1 MPVPFLL
8 QPSVKQGHPALL
20 ETDPV
25 SCAQAVTQHQDAGIA
40 GRAADGRRQREGGAK
55 VLLVGMRIPPN
66 YGPTYTREFHALFG
80 ELAKTHKVALVPF
93 FLDGIALDDSLMQQ
107 DGIHPNAAAQPR
119 LLAQVWPKL
128 EALLAPGESKT
139 RGSGAQQ

>member
-1 MPVPFLL
+1 V
-8 QPSVKQGHPALL
+8 
-20 ETDPV
+20 
-25 SCAQAVTQHQDAGIA
+25 AV
-40 GRAADGRRQREGGAK
+40 
-55 VLLVGMRIPPN
+55 
-66 YGPTYTREFHALFG
+66 
-80 ELAKTHKVALVPF
+80 VPF

-128 EALLAPGESKT
+128 EPLLAAGESKT